1 MNSHLMRNTIV
12 GYFIALVI
20 LWLAMGYSYSQGGLI
35 TSSSD
40 RHFLPLLILMVAAA
54 FALLM
59 VFGIIG
65 FLGYLRLQAERE
77 PASVVFWTKGRLNIL
92 IFAYLMVLVGLCG
105 SMVFFLGF
113 SFKEFMTVLPVTA
126 VILLVLAGLVGAI
139 GYVYGDSKR
148 RGMNPT
154 LWTLVVIFVPNF
166 IGFIVYFLV
175 REPIKGNCSACGRT
189 VSTKAAFCPHCGHA
203 LKPHCPYCKIELEED
218 HQFCPGCGKNVS
230 ELKAVQKET
239 E

>member
-1 MNSHLMRNTIV
+1 MKNHLVRNTII

-20 LWLAMGYSYSQGGLI
+20 LWLTMGYIYSQGGLI
-35 TSSSD
+35 PSASD
-40 RHFLPLLILMVAAA
+40 RHFFPLLILMVAAA

-65 FLGYLRLQAERE
+65 FLGYLRQQAERE
-77 PASVVFWTKGRLNIL
+77 PADVVFWTKGRLNLL
-92 IFAYLMVLVGLCG
+92 IFAYFMVLAGLGG

-113 SFKEFMTVLPVTA
+113 TIREFMAALPLTA

-175 REPIKGNCSACGRT
+175 REPIKGNCTGCGRS
-189 VSTKAAFCPHCGHA
+189 VSTTAAFCPHCGHA
-203 LKPHCPYCKIELEED
+203 LKRHCPECKIQLDED
-218 HQFCPGCGKNVS
+218 HQFCPGCGKSVS
-230 ELKAVQKET
+230 ELKAVRKES